1 MILVK
6 VIGFSKI
13 RQQALESPKLLRPT
27 KVRPIKD
34 GKVITKVRPPLRI
47 LVSFI
52 YSLIFRFDSLIF
64 QVLRVADCTVLPDK
78 LRSAQKKL
86 KSVGYIQKYTQGSFV
101 PVFVTEGPHR
111 SGVRVEVSPL
121 WNGII
126 EKQNLAGDILVNH
139 NFFPTVLFDTLL
151 SRYDLINI
159 TVDTEFLLRTL
170 CIFLAL
176 SSYLFFI
183 FTWLSVRFLVN

>member
-1 MILVK
+1 MIGLWSKGRKSSCAVELELPGGNIGIFSSFSISARQQFFFSQCSVYRLGRLHGCELDEDSLNADPVPVKKFALEKKGRMILVK

-64 QVLRVADCTVLPDK
+64 
-78 LRSAQKKL
+78 
-86 KSVGYIQKYTQGSFV
+86 
-101 PVFVTEGPHR
+101 
-111 SGVRVEVSPL
+111 
-121 WNGII
+121 
-126 EKQNLAGDILVNH
+126 
-139 NFFPTVLFDTLL
+139 
-151 SRYDLINI
+151 
-159 TVDTEFLLRTL
+159 
-170 CIFLAL
+170 
-176 SSYLFFI
+176 
-183 FTWLSVRFLVN
+183 